1 MMKRSAFWKTTLE
14 LLRYK
19 KQLVVA
25 LTGAVVSAAC
35 FGAGLSMLLPVF
47 KLFFDG
53 NVLKAGN
60 HPLRVLVNNAL
71 VRDDAAAWKTHLAAW
86 LNGHIPESV
95 FWSFVLIMGV
105 IAVLTVVGSTGR
117 YVHELLSITI
127 TQQVA
132 VNWRDRLFRKLIDAP
147 VSYFLGQ
154 NASDHASRAMF
165 DSGVLARGHLAVLGK
180 ALPEVLKGAAAVGV
194 ALWLDV
200 RLTMM
205 ALVAAP
211 LSGIVLYRF
220 GRVIEKASRRALQEQ
235 AGMLKAVNEVLGA
248 LHVIKTHGAEGYERR
263 RFRRLN
269 RRLFDEQMKMRQAR
283 AMASPVIE
291 TLGMFCVLIAALVA
305 AWYVF
310 QQNVDPAAFLLV
322 LIALGAA
329 GASLKPLTALH
340 VQIKEADAAAKRMIE
355 GSLIGA
361 EPISPTDRAGLPV
374 LAKHHASI
382 SFRDVSYAYRGQD
395 VPALRGVSLDVQH
408 GQTVAIV
415 GGNGSGKTTLL
426 NLLPRLTEPT
436 SGRVLI
442 DGVDVAG
449 VNLKALRRQIAVVPQ
464 QSVLFEG
471 TITANIAYGLLDAK
485 QSEIESAARSAYAHD
500 FVATLPKGYD
510 TVLGEG
516 GSGLSGGQ
524 KQRLCIA
531 RAILRDPAILILDEA
546 TSQIDADSEAKI
558 NRAMDAFR
566 AGRTTFIIAHRLS
579 TVVDCDLIVVM
590 DAGLIVDSGTH
601 AELLDRCEIY
611 RTLTHTQL
619 QPAQA

>member
-1 MMKRSAFWKTTLE
+1 MKRSAFWKTTVE

-19 KQLVVA
+19 RQLA
-25 LTGAVVSAAC
+25 IGLAGAVVSAAC

-47 KLFFDG
+47 TLFF
-53 NVLKAGN
+53 NRQVLEAGD
-60 HPLRVLVNNAL
+60 HPLRKLIDGAVAGDGDV
-71 VRDDAAAWKTHLAAW
+71 AWRADLAATI
-86 LNGHIPESV
+86 NGYIPENV
-95 FWSFVLIMGV
+95 FWSFVLIMSV
-105 IAVLTVVGSTGR
+105 IAAFTVVGSTGR
-117 YVHELLSITI
+117 YIHQLMSITV

-132 VNWRDRLFRKLIDAP
+132 VAWRDRLFRALVDAP
-147 VSYFLGQ
+147 ISFFLGQ

-165 DSGVLARGHLAVLGK
+165 DTGVLARGHLAVLGR
-180 ALPEVLKGAAAVGV
+180 ALPEVLKGIAAVSV
-194 ALWLDV
+194 ALWLDAQ
-200 RLTMM
+200 LT
-205 ALVAAP
+205 LVAMIAAP

-220 GRVIEKASRRALQEQ
+220 GRVIERASKRALQEQ

-283 AMASPVIE
+283 ALASPVIE
-291 TLGMFCVLIAALVA
+291 TFGLFCVLIAALIA

-310 QQNVDPAAFLLV
+310 RQNVDPATFLSVLV
-322 LIALGAA
+322 MLAAA
-329 GASLKPLTALH
+329 GASLKPLTQLH
-340 VQIKEADAAAKRMIE
+340 TQVKEADAAAKRLLE
-355 GSLIGA
+355 GAQIAG
-361 EPISPTDRAGLPV
+361 EPIGREERADHPV
-374 LAKHHASI
+374 LARHHGSI
-382 SFRDVSYAYRGQD
+382 EFEDVTYSYRGAET
-395 VPALRGVSLDVQH
+395 PALRGISLTAGH

-426 NLLPRLTEPT
+426 NLIPRLTAP
-436 SGRVLI
+436 SAGRVLI
-442 DGVDVAG
+442 DGTDIAD
-449 VNLKALRRQIAVVPQ
+449 VNLKSLRRQIAVVPQ
-464 QSVLFEG
+464 QSILFEG
-471 TITANIAYGLLDAK
+471 TIADNIAYGLLDAK
-485 QSEIESAARSAYAHD
+485 RGQIEAAGTAAFAHD
-500 FVATLPKGYD
+500 FVDALPDGYD

-558 NRAMDAFR
+558 NRAMETFR
-566 AGRTTFIIAHRLS
+566 TGRTTFIIAHRLS
-579 TVVDCDLIVVM
+579 TVVDCDVIVVM
-590 DAGLIVDSGTH
+590 DAGQIVDRGTH
-601 AELLDRCEIY
+601 AELLERCEIY

>member
-1 MMKRSAFWKTTLE
+1 MKRSAFWKTTAE

-19 KQLVVA
+19 KQLVIA
-25 LTGAVVSAAC
+25 LAGALVSAAC
-35 FGAGLSMLLPVF
+35 FGAGLSMLLPVL
-47 KLFFDG
+47 KLFFNSGMLEAGDHP
-53 NVLKAGN
+53 LKAM
-60 HPLRVLVNNAL
+60 VDKAL
-71 VRDDAAAWKTHLAAW
+71 VGEDTAAWKTDLAVW
-86 LNGHIPESV
+86 LNGHIPGDV
-95 FWSFVLIMGV
+95 FWSFVLIMSI
-105 IAVLTVVGSTGR
+105 IAVFTVVGSIGR
-117 YVHELLSITI
+117 YIHQLVSITV

-132 VNWRDRLFRKLIDAP
+132 VTWRDRLFRKLIDAP

-165 DSGVLARGHLAVLGK
+165 DTGVLARGHLAVLGK
-180 ALPEVLKGAAAVGV
+180 ALPEILKGMVAVIL
-194 ALWLDV
+194 ALCLDY
-200 RLTMM
+200 RLTLL
-205 ALVAAP
+205 ALIAAP

-220 GRVIEKASRRALQEQ
+220 GRVIEKASRRALQQQ
-235 AGMLKAVNEVLGA
+235 AGMLKTVNEVLGA

-269 RRLFDEQMKMRQAR
+269 RSLFDEQMKMRQAR
-283 AMASPVIE
+283 ALASPVIE
-291 TLGMFCVLIAALVA
+291 TLGLFFVLAAALVA

-310 QQNVDPAAFLLV
+310 KQNVDPATFLLV
-322 LIALGAA
+322 LISLGAA

-340 VQIKEADAAAKRMIE
+340 TQIKEADAAAKRLIE
-355 GSLIGA
+355 GAAITA
-361 EPISPTDRAGLPV
+361 EPISLAERADLPV
-374 LAKHHASI
+374 LARHHALIAFEGITYSYLGAETPALN
-382 SFRDVSYAYRGQD
+382 DVSLQ
-395 VPALRGVSLDVQH
+395 VKH

-426 NLLPRLTEPT
+426 NLLPRLTAP
-436 SGRVLI
+436 SAGRVLI
-442 DGVDVAG
+442 DGTDIAE
-449 VNLKALRRQIAVVPQ
+449 VNLKSMRRQIAVVPQ

-471 TITANIAYGLLDAK
+471 TIADNIAYGRLDAK
-485 QSEIESAARSAYAHD
+485 RDAIEAAATAAFAHE
-500 FVATLPKGYD
+500 FVTTLADGYD

-558 NRAMDAFR
+558 NRALDSFR

-590 DAGLIVDSGTH
+590 DAGRIVDQGTH
-601 AELLDRCEIY
+601 TELLDRCEAY

-619 QPAQA
+619 QPAQT

>member
-1 MMKRSAFWKTTLE
+1 MKRSAFWKTTAE

-19 KQLVVA
+19 KQLAVA
-25 LTGAVVSAAC
+25 LTGALVSAAC

-47 KLFFDG
+47 SLFFDS
-53 NVLKAGN
+53 NLADNEHPLKALIDG
-60 HPLRVLVNNAL
+60 AL
-71 VRDDAAAWKTHLAAW
+71 VKEDAYAWKVDLAAW
-86 LNGHIPESV
+86 LNGHVPDDI
-95 FWSFVLIMGV
+95 FKSFVVIMGI
-105 IAVLTVVGSTGR
+105 IAVFTVVGSIGR
-117 YVHELLSITI
+117 YIHQLVSITV

-132 VNWRDRLFRKLIDAP
+132 VTWRDRLFRKLIDAP
-147 VSYFLGQ
+147 VSHFLGQ

-165 DSGVLARGHLAVLGK
+165 DTGVLSRGHLAVLGK
-180 ALPEVLKGAAAVGV
+180 ALPEILKGIAAVIL
-194 ALWLDV
+194 ALCLDYQ
-200 RLTMM
+200 LTLL
-205 ALVAAP
+205 ALIAAP
-211 LSGIVLYRF
+211 LSGIVLQRF
-220 GRVIEKASRRALQEQ
+220 GKVIERASRRALQQ
-235 AGMLKAVNEVLGA
+235 QSGMLKTVNEVLGA

-283 AMASPVIE
+283 ALASPVIE
-291 TLGMFCVLIAALVA
+291 TLGLFFVLAAALVA

-310 QQNVDPAAFLLV
+310 KQDVDPATFLLV

-340 VQIKEADAAAKRMIE
+340 TQIKEADAAAKRLIE
-355 GSLIGA
+355 GAAIDG
-361 EPISPTDRAGLPV
+361 EPISLADRADLPI
-374 LAKHHASI
+374 LARHHASI
-382 SFRDVSYAYRGQD
+382 AFEGITYAYRGAD
-395 VPALRGVSLDVQH
+395 TPALHDVSLAVKH

-426 NLLPRLTEPT
+426 NLLPRLTAPGA
-436 SGRVLI
+436 GRVLI
-442 DGVDVAG
+442 DGTDIAG
-449 VNLKALRRQIAVVPQ
+449 VNLKSMRRQIAVVPQ

-471 TITANIAYGLLDAK
+471 TIADNIAYGRLDAK
-485 QSEIESAARSAYAHD
+485 RDEIVAAATAAFAHE
-500 FVATLPKGYD
+500 FVTTLPDGYD

-558 NRAMDAFR
+558 NRALDSFR

-579 TVVDCDLIVVM
+579 TVVDSDMIVVM
-590 DAGLIVDSGTH
+590 DAGQIVDRGTH
-601 AELLDRCEIY
+601 AELLGRCDVY
-611 RTLTHTQL
+611 QTLTQTQL

>member
-1 MMKRSAFWKTTLE
+1 MKRSAFWNTTLE

-19 KQLVVA
+19 KQIAVA
-25 LTGAVVSAAC
+25 VGGALVSAAC

-47 KLFFDG
+47 TLFFNRD
-53 NVLKAGN
+53 VLAAGN
-60 HPLRVLVNNAL
+60 HPLKEMIDKAL
-71 VRDDAAAWKTHLAAW
+71 VGDDATGWRVNLASW

-95 FWSFVLIMGV
+95 FWSFVMIMGV
-105 IAVLTVVGSTGR
+105 IAGFTVIGSVGR
-117 YVHELLSITI
+117 YVHQLVSITV

-132 VNWRDRLFRKLIDAP
+132 VVWRDRLFRKLVDAP

-154 NASDHASRAMF
+154 HASDHASRAMF
-165 DSGVLARGHLAVLGK
+165 DTGVLSRGHLAVLGK
-180 ALPEVLKGAAAVGV
+180 ALPEVLKGAAAVLV

-200 RLTMM
+200 RLTML
-205 ALVAAP
+205 ALIAAP
-211 LSGIVLYRF
+211 LSGIVLHRF
-220 GRVIEKASRRALQEQ
+220 GRVIERASRRALQQQ

-263 RFRRLN
+263 RFRQLN

-283 AMASPVIE
+283 ALASPVIE
-291 TLGMFCVLIAALVA
+291 TLGLFCVLIAALVA

-310 QQNVDPAAFLLV
+310 KHDVDPATFLSV
-322 LIALGAA
+322 LIMLGAA

-340 VQIKEADAAAKRMIE
+340 TQIKEADAAAKRLIE
-355 GSLIGA
+355 GADIQGEPLSLA
-361 EPISPTDRAGLPV
+361 DRANLPV
-374 LAKHHASI
+374 LARHHESI
-382 SFRDVSYAYRGQD
+382 EFEAVSYSYRGQNT
-395 VPALRGVSLDVQH
+395 PALDEVSLRVKH
-408 GQTVAIV
+408 GHTVAIV

-426 NLLPRLTEPT
+426 NLLPRLTSP
-436 SGRVLI
+436 SRGRVLV
-442 DGVDVAG
+442 DGTDLAG
-449 VNLKALRRQIAVVPQ
+449 VNLKAFRRQIAVVPQ

-471 TITANIAYGLLDAK
+471 TIADNIAYGLLDAK
-485 QSEIESAARSAYAHD
+485 RADIESAGKAAFAHD
-500 FVATLPKGYD
+500 FVGTLANGYD
-510 TVLGEG
+510 AVLGEG

-558 NRAMDAFR
+558 NRALDNFR

-579 TVVDCDLIVVM
+579 TVIDCDMIVVM
-590 DAGLIVDSGTH
+590 DAGKIVDRGTH
-601 AELLDRCEIY
+601 TELLERCDIY

>member
-1 MMKRSAFWKTTLE
+1 MKRSAFWKTTLE

-19 KQLVVA
+19 KQLAVA
-25 LTGAVVSAAC
+25 VGGAVVSAAC

-47 KLFFDG
+47 TLFFDPDLTA
-53 NVLKAGN
+53 NE
-60 HPLRVLVNNAL
+60 HPLKKLIDGAL
-71 VRDDAAAWKTHLAAW
+71 VRDGASSWRIDLAAW
-86 LNGHIPESV
+86 INGHIPASV

-105 IAVLTVVGSTGR
+105 IAAFTVIGSVGR
-117 YVHELLSITI
+117 YIHQLVSITV

-132 VNWRDRLFRKLIDAP
+132 VAWRDRLFRKLIDAP

-165 DSGVLARGHLAVLGK
+165 DTGVLARGHLAVLGK
-180 ALPEVLKGAAAVGV
+180 ALPEVLKGLAAVMV
-194 ALWLDV
+194 AMWLDY
-200 RLTMM
+200 RLTLL
-205 ALVAAP
+205 ALIAAP
-211 LSGIVLYRF
+211 LSGVVLHRF
-220 GRVIEKASRRALQEQ
+220 GRVIERASRRALQEQ
-235 AGMLKAVNEVLGA
+235 AGMLKTVNEVLGA

-283 AMASPVIE
+283 ALASPVIE
-291 TLGMFCVLIAALVA
+291 TLGLFCVLIAALVA

-310 QQNVDPAAFLLV
+310 KQNVDPATFLSV
-322 LIALGAA
+322 LIMLGAA

-340 VQIKEADAAAKRMIE
+340 TQVKEADAAAKRLIE
-355 GSLIGA
+355 GAGISG
-361 EPISPTDRAGLPV
+361 EPISLSDRAGLPV
-374 LAKHHASI
+374 LARHHQSI
-382 SFRDVSYAYRGQD
+382 EFQAVSYAYRGQET
-395 VPALRGVSLDVQH
+395 PALDGVSLRVAH

-426 NLLPRLTEPT
+426 NLLPRLTSP
-436 SGRVLI
+436 SRGRVLI
-442 DGVDVAG
+442 DGTDIAG
-449 VNLKALRRQIAVVPQ
+449 VNLKALRRQLAVVPQ

-471 TITANIAYGLLDAK
+471 TIAENIAYGLLDANRP
-485 QSEIESAARSAYAHD
+485 EVEAAARAAFAHS
-500 FVATLPKGYD
+500 FVKDLEHGYD
-510 TVLGEG
+510 TMLGEG

-558 NRAMDAFR
+558 NRAMDSFR
-566 AGRTTFIIAHRLS
+566 TGRTTFIIAHRLS
-579 TVVDCDLIVVM
+579 TVVDCDMIVVM
-590 DAGLIVDSGTH
+590 DAGKIVDRGTH
-601 AELLDRCEIY
+601 AELLERCEVY
-611 RTLTHTQL
+611 QTLTHTQL

>member
-1 MMKRSAFWKTTLE
+1 MKRSAFWKTTLE

-19 KQLVVA
+19 KQLAVA
-25 LTGAVVSAAC
+25 LTGAVVSAVC

-47 KLFFDG
+47 TLFFNR
-53 NVLKAGN
+53 NVLAAGE
-60 HPLRVLVNNAL
+60 HPLKRMVNDAL
-71 VRDDAAAWKTHLAAW
+71 AGDDGAAWRVDLAATI
-86 LNGHIPESV
+86 NGHVPESV
-95 FWSFVLIMGV
+95 FWSFVLILSV
-105 IAVLTVVGSTGR
+105 IAVFTVVGSTGR
-117 YVHELLSITI
+117 YIHELVSITV

-132 VNWRDRLFRKLIDAP
+132 VSWRDRLFRKLVDAP
-147 VSYFLGQ
+147 LSHFLGQ

-165 DSGVLARGHLAVLGK
+165 DTAVLSRGHMAVLGK

-194 ALWLDV
+194 AMWLDY
-200 RLTMM
+200 RLTLL
-205 ALVAAP
+205 ALIAAP
-211 LSGIVLYRF
+211 LSGVVLYRF

-235 AGMLKAVNEVLGA
+235 SGMLKAVTEVLGA

-283 AMASPVIE
+283 ALSSPVIE
-291 TLGMFCVLIAALVA
+291 TLGLFCVLIAALVA

-310 QQNVDPAAFLLV
+310 KQNVDPATFLSV
-322 LIALGAA
+322 LIMLAAA

-355 GSLIGA
+355 GSLIDR
-361 EPISPTDRAGLPV
+361 EPIALADRVELPV
-374 LAKHHASI
+374 LARHQKSI
-382 SFRDVSYAYRGQD
+382 EFDAVSYAYRGQET
-395 VPALRGVSLDVQH
+395 PALNDVSLSVQH

-415 GGNGSGKTTLL
+415 GSNGSGKTTLL
-426 NLLPRLTEPT
+426 NLLPRLTEPGG
-436 SGRVLI
+436 GRVLI
-442 DGVDVAG
+442 DGMDIAG
-449 VNLKALRRQIAVVPQ
+449 VNLKALRRQMAIVPQ

-471 TITANIAYGLLDAK
+471 TIADNIAYGLLDAK
-485 QSEIESAARSAYAHD
+485 RDQIESAAQAAFAHD
-500 FVATLPKGYD
+500 FVGTLPKGYD

-558 NRAMDAFR
+558 NRAMDTFR

-579 TVVDCDLIVVM
+579 TVVDCDMIVVM
-590 DAGLIVDSGTH
+590 NAGKIVDRGTH
-601 AELLDRCEIY
+601 TELLERCDVY

>member
-1 MMKRSAFWKTTLE
+1 MKRSAFWKTTLE

-19 KQLVVA
+19 KQLTVA
-25 LTGAVVSAAC
+25 LCGALVSAAC

-47 KLFFDG
+47 TLFFKSDIVQSG
-53 NVLKAGN
+53 Q
-60 HPLRVLVNNAL
+60 HPLKRLINDSL
-71 VRDDAAAWKTHLAAW
+71 TGDGAAQWKIDLAGW
-86 LNGHIPESV
+86 LNGHIPENI
-95 FWSFVLIMGV
+95 FWSFVLIVGV
-105 IAVLTVVGSTGR
+105 IATLTVVGSFGR
-117 YVHELLSITI
+117 YIHELLSITV

-132 VNWRDRLFRKLIDAP
+132 VSWRDRLFRKLVDAP
-147 VSYFLGQ
+147 VSHFLGQ

-165 DSGVLARGHLAVLGK
+165 DTAVLARGHMAVLGK
-180 ALPEVLKGAAAVGV
+180 ALPEVLKGAAAVCV
-194 ALWLDV
+194 ALWLDY
-200 RLTMM
+200 RLTLL
-205 ALVAAP
+205 ALIAAP
-211 LSGIVLYRF
+211 VSGVVLYRF

-235 AGMLKAVNEVLGA
+235 SGMLKAVTEVLGA

-283 AMASPVIE
+283 ALSSPVIE
-291 TLGMFCVLIAALVA
+291 TLGLFCVLIAALVA

-310 QQNVDPAAFLLV
+310 QQNVDPATFLLV
-322 LIALGAA
+322 LISLAAA

-355 GSLIGA
+355 GAQIDR
-361 EPISPTDRAGLPV
+361 EPIALADRADLPV
-374 LAKHHASI
+374 LARHQKSI
-382 SFRDVSYAYRGQD
+382 EFDAVSYAYRGQD
-395 VPALRGVSLDVQH
+395 TAALDNVSLRVEH
-408 GQTVAIV
+408 GQTIAIV
-415 GGNGSGKTTLL
+415 GTNGSGKTTLL
-426 NLLPRLTEPT
+426 NLLPRLTNP
-436 SGRVLI
+436 SAGRVLI
-442 DGVDVAG
+442 DGTDIAG
-449 VNLKALRRQIAVVPQ
+449 VNLKSLRRQMAIVPQ

-471 TITANIAYGLLDAK
+471 TIADNIAYGLLDAK
-485 QSEIESAARSAYAHD
+485 RDQIEAAARAAFAHD
-500 FVATLPKGYD
+500 FVDKLPKGYD
-510 TVLGEG
+510 TPLGEG

-558 NRAMDAFR
+558 NRALDTFR

-579 TVVDCDLIVVM
+579 TVVDCDMIVVM
-590 DAGLIVDSGTH
+590 NAGQIVDRGTH
-601 AELLDRCEIY
+601 TELLERCDIY